1 MLKVLGVLALA
12 GTASVATLQ
21 VAPSAPTPAASAP
34 ICHTETKGDPDAPP
48 EAAKALL
55 TGYGS
60 GGFTVKTTSPEAQ
73 AYFNNGM
80 QLAHAFAH
88 KAATSAFMRASQLD
102 PTCAMC
108 VWGVAWSRGPTIN
121 YDIEGK
127 EQNELAAMADKAA
140 VLAKDGPEG
149 ERRMI
154 AALQLRYHDG
164 GGKGGGDL
172 RFARAMDELAKA
184 HPADDEIAVIAADA
198 LMIPASLNNN
208 RDNLGR
214 ARELL
219 LGVLNRSPNDTGAIH
234 FYIHATE
241 NDGVG
246 TLALPYAE
254 KLGALAP
261 AASHLVH
268 MPSHTFLWAGRF
280 KLAEQ
285 SNIEAVKIDQANA
298 LRLKTK
304 DGVFGLSY
312 HVHNVQFGM
321 GAALLDGDAEG
332 ALFLA
337 ADEVARMSEVKA
349 DDAYQ
354 QAVLGTAYF
363 GYGRYGDLKT
373 VEGLPDPGARLP
385 FDAALRQYA
394 IGEAAARAGD
404 TGKLKA
410 AIAAIGD
417 SKALGHIKDR
427 GLKRPFDVALVRNVA
442 EAAKL
447 VLVGR
452 LAMIEHRYGDAEV
465 AYRKAA
471 EIEEAKL
478 GDYRDP
484 PFFWYP
490 PRRSLAAAYLADG
503 KRTEARREIDTV
515 LVRWPYDPLSLRIVA
530 DIESANG
537 RADEANRQRTY
548 ALSNWTG
555 DIAAVPLGLI

>member
-1 MLKVLGVLALA
+1 MLKLIGSLALLA
-12 GTASVATLQ
+12 TIASAAADTPP
-21 VAPSAPTPAASAP
+21 APAPTSSAP
-34 ICHTETKGDPDAPP
+34 ICHTESKASEDAPP
-48 EAAKALL
+48 QAAKALL

-60 GGFTVKTTSPEAQ
+60 GGFAVKTSSPEAQ

-88 KAATSAFMRASQLD
+88 KAAISAFMRASELD

-108 VWGVAWSRGPTIN
+108 VWGVAWSSGPTIN
-121 YDIEGK
+121 YDIDRK
-127 EQNELAAMADKAA
+127 AQNELAALADKAA
-140 VLAKDGPEG
+140 VLAKGGPDE
-149 ERRMI
+149 ERKLI
-154 AALQLRYHDG
+154 AALQLRYHGG

-172 RFARAMDELAKA
+172 RFARAMDEIAKA
-184 HPADDEIAVIAADA
+184 SPGDDEIAVITADA
-198 LMIPASLNNN
+198 WMIPASLNNN
-208 RDNLGR
+208 QDNLGR
-214 ARELL
+214 ARDLL
-219 LGVLNRSPNDTGAIH
+219 IGVLNRNPNDTGAIH

-298 LRLKTK
+298 ARLKLK
-304 DGVFGLSY
+304 EGVFGLSY
-312 HVHNVQFGM
+312 HIHNLQFGL
-321 GAALLDGDAEG
+321 GAALLDGDAKG

-337 ADEVARMSEVKA
+337 ADEVARLPEIKP
-349 DDAYQ
+349 DNAYQ

-363 GYGRYGDLKT
+363 GYGRYADLKT
-373 VEGLPDPGARLP
+373 VEALPDPGARLP

-404 TGKLKA
+404 NDRLTT
-410 AIAAIGD
+410 AISAIGVGPAPGAI
-417 SKALGHIKDR
+417 KAR
-427 GLKRPFDVALVRNVA
+427 GMKRPFDIALVRNVTETA
-442 EAAKL
+442 RL

-452 LAMIEHRYGDAEV
+452 LAMLEHRYGDAET

-478 GDYRDP
+478 KDYRDP

-503 KRTEARREIDTV
+503 KRDQALREINTV
-515 LVRWPYDPLSLRIVA
+515 LVRWPYDPLSLRIVS
-530 DIESANG
+530 DIEAANG
-537 RADEANRQRTY
+537 RPEEAERQRGY